1 MDAGQTRYAQAT
13 QAWPPTLAKL
23 LRRGDHGERQHDGRR
38 RQTLRFPAVRRRRL
52 PGLTLGNH
60 RDFQV
65 FPALLARMH
74 LARIRRELHVARGF
88 SEGLLADK
96 VLGLKAGHLCA
107 VPLDQRPHRL
117 GTEVRSRQLVQQ
129 FAGRRERHL
138 RRQPA
143 TVLLH
148 RLGVTLTRD
157 AQQFVGRI
165 RPVRAARAFPI
176 ATPEGDRAD
185 GAHESAFFR
194 PPVFL
199 LAPADAGAE
208 RRPFFSAASM
218 RRATAAPSIWVCSS
232 RPFSRTAP
240 SQASKTVPSGAVRAN
255 CSISSARAKARRTSA
270 SCWTSTSIKTV
281 VLIEHPCSGVKKPVA
296 LVYPI
301 SDITTREVG
310 YTLGSVG
317 PAPRPGRLR
326 GRLTRG
332 WRETCDMSGACCR
345 TPCRDT
351 YYDSALN
358 QGRTTTFPLPSIQ
371 FSVSA
376 PYPPAGLLTPPMLSA
391 FTFSVPLRP
400 SGESVLILL

>member
-310 YTLGSVG
+310 YTLIISRAICRWSAVFVIFSLIEIIRTRL
-317 PAPRPGRLR
+317 PALKLSPSHPTEASLMEPRHSFNASPVTRR
-326 GRLTRG
+326 GFLPT
-332 WRETCDMSGACCR
+332 GALA
-345 TPCRDT
+345 
-351 YYDSALN
+351 S
-358 QGRTTTFPLPSIQ
+358 
-371 FSVSA
+371 
-376 PYPPAGLLTPPMLSA
+376 
-391 FTFSVPLRP
+391 
-400 SGESVLILL
+400 